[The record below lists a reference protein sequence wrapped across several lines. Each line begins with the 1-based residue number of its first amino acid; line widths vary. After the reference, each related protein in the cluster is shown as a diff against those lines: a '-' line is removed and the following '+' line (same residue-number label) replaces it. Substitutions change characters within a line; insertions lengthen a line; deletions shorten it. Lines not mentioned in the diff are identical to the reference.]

1 MTGHRVLRIMLGLA
15 AGALAFAQPAE
26 AAMGC
31 WNPDQAAAAK
41 VRDLQ
46 SRLMVATL
54 RCRAMGIDL
63 LPVYNDFVRANRDT
77 LQQANGLLRAQ
88 FALGYGPDGE
98 EAYDHFATA
107 LANAYGGDAT
117 TQATCDDTAA
127 AASEAAGVAGDV
139 TGLLAVESRLG
150 PAPELPGGEC
160 PITFSQR

>member
-1 MTGHRVLRIMLGLA
+1 MTGYRHLRPAFGLA
-15 AGALAFAQPAE
+15 AAVLAFAQPAE

-31 WNPDQAAAAK
+31 WNADQAAAAK

-54 RCRAMGIDL
+54 RCKAMGIDL
-63 LPVYNDFVRANRDT
+63 LPAYNDFVRANRMT
-77 LQQANGLLRAQ
+77 LQQANGLIRAQ

-98 EAYDHFATA
+98 SAYDHFATA

-127 AASEAAGVAGDV
+127 AASEAAGAGGDV
-139 TGLLAVESRLG
+139 AGLLAVEGRLG
-150 PAPELPGGEC
+150 AAPELPGGEC